1 MTKKTGKTATRPETE
16 LAASPSHL
24 LHCVLQRANGIY
36 AEEVGDAGL
45 TQRQY
50 ALLAAVR
57 SLDQPSQTD
66 LVNLTGIDR
75 STLAEL
81 VARLIEKGWLARV
94 RSASDGRAKTVG
106 LTEAGTQILET
117 VRPRVRAADKR
128 ILALLAKPKRE
139 TLIKLLT
146 RLAETPEAEPKRKK
160 KTKVEGDA
168 GSGAVA

>member
-1 MTKKTGKTATRPETE
+1 MGKKADKAARRPDIE
-16 LAASPSHL
+16 LAGSPSHL
-24 LHCVLQRANGIY
+24 LHRVLQRANGIY

-66 LVNLTGIDR
+66 LVHLTGIDR

-81 VARLIEKGWLARV
+81 VARLIERGWLARV

-106 LTEAGTQILET
+106 LTQAGAEILAAA
-117 VRPRVRAADKR
+117 RPKVRAADKR

-139 TLIKLLT
+139 LLTKLLT
-146 RLAETPEAEPKRKK
+146 RLAETPEAESKTRKK
-160 KTKVEGDA
+160 AAKAIASD
-168 GSGAVA
+168 S